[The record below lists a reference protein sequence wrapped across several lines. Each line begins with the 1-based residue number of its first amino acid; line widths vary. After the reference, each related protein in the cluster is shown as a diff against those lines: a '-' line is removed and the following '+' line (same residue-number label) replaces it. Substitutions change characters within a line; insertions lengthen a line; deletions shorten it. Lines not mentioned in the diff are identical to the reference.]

1 MIAEKTYY
9 RPATLKEALALL
21 ERRELRAMPLA
32 GGSHLVPLLRADV
45 DLPGSLAA
53 KVDGV
58 VDLVDLGLAFV
69 RPEGKAGSGW
79 LHLGAMTR
87 LAEIVDDDVCR
98 TIAGGL
104 LAEAARREGPV
115 NLRNVATIAG
125 SVLTAEPASEL
136 LLILLALTAEATIVS
151 GDGAERTAPLA
162 ALSAEPQAVLERGLV
177 TALRLPWP
185 GEAVRGG
192 LARVARTPADHPIVA
207 AAAVVD
213 GSLAHVAIGGVTQ
226 RPLLVQLNASDDV
239 AQAIASAASEQAIL
253 SDFLG
258 SAEYRQAMAPILA
271 HRAIEQA
278 HG

>member
-21 ERRELRAMPLA
+21 ERRELRATPLA

-53 KVDGV
+53 EVDGV
-58 VDLVDLGLAFV
+58 VDLADLGLAFV
-69 RPEGKAGSGW
+69 RPEGGAGNGW

-87 LAEIVDDDVCR
+87 LAEIVDEDVCGA
-98 TIAGGL
+98 IAGGL
-104 LAEAARREGPV
+104 LTEAARREGPV

-136 LLILLALTAEATIVS
+136 LLALLALTAEATLVS
-151 GDGAERTAPLA
+151 GDGAERTVPLA
-162 ALSAEPQAVLERGLV
+162 ALSAEPQAVPERGLI

-213 GSLAHVAIGGVTQ
+213 GSSARVAIGGVTQ
-226 RPLLVQLNASDDV
+226 SPVLVHLDTSDDV
-239 AQAIASAASEQAIL
+239 AQAILSAVSGHAL
-253 SDFLG
+253 LFDFRG

-271 HRAIEQA
+271 RRAIEQA
-278 HG
+278 HS